1 MKINSIRSTQCRDH
15 VVSRLTDG
23 KLVITGLLWS
33 RQKVAI
39 DRKESA
45 QRLQKPGMLIGDT
58 AAEPLVPHFPVLHFS
73 SLRKPL
79 FPLGPHEPKADN
91 DVLTLRWRKWPE
103 EDGR

>member
-39 DRKESA
+39 DRKELA
-45 QRLQKPGMLIGDT
+45 QRLQKPGMLIGDNYGGT
-58 AAEPLVPHFPVLHFS
+58 FGPTFS
-73 SLRKPL
+73 
-79 FPLGPHEPKADN
+79 GPSF
-91 DVLTLRWRKWPE
+91 
-103 EDGR
+103 